1 MDADPGLVS
10 SPVADTAT
18 PRRPPAGVWRQ
29 AWHRFRRNRAGMIG
43 LCLVGLVVLTA
54 IIGPFVAPYDPNDNA
69 AMLRGAA
76 NAAPSARNWLG
87 TDRNGYDVL
96 SRTIYGAPTALAVGL
111 GAMLI
116 ASLIGVLVGGVAG
129 YFGGFVDEALMRG
142 AEFFMVVPVFV
153 VILAVVRLFGIIVV
167 GTPLERIPN
176 FNLMTIILLLGLF
189 SWPPDRAHDT
199 RRIPAAAP
207 RRVRRGGDAASA
219 PRSATILFRHILPNA
234 LPPLIVLVA
243 LGIGG
248 AILAEAM
255 VSFLGFGDPK
265 SISWGQILF
274 FNYQALKVAPW
285 ACLAP
290 GAAIFVT
297 VLGFNLLADGLTDA
311 FNPRPRL
318 SRRPQ
323 GGPAWAAAGG
333 RRTEGAL
340 PHARRRGARGRR
352 RRFPG
357 RHRRRRWASSVN
369 PAAARP
375 SPA

>member
-1 MDADPGLVS
+1 
-10 SPVADTAT
+10 
-18 PRRPPAGVWRQ
+18 
-29 AWHRFRRNRAGMIG
+29 MIG
-43 LCLVGLVVLTA
+43 LFLVTLVVLTA
-54 IIGPFVAPYDPNDNA
+54 IIGPFAAPYDPNDHS

-129 YFGGFVDEALMRG
+129 YVGGFTDEALMRS

-176 FNLMTIILLLGLF
+176 LNLMTIILLLGLF
-189 SWPPDRAHDT
+189 SWPQIARMTRAEFLRLRHAEFVEAARCIGTT
-199 RRIPAAAP
+199 RRE
-207 RRVRRGGDAASA
+207 
-219 PRSATILFRHILPNA
+219 ILFRHILPNA

-265 SISWGQILF
+265 SISWGQMLF

-285 ACLAP
+285 ACLVP

-311 FNPRPRL
+311 FNPRLR
-318 SRRPQ
+318 
-323 GGPAWAAAGG
+323 A
-333 RRTEGAL
+333 
-340 PHARRRGARGRR
+340 
-352 RRFPG
+352 
-357 RHRRRRWASSVN
+357 
-369 PAAARP
+369 
-375 SPA
+375 